1 LGLEEL
7 SVLRRSDTVMSM
19 VARRETRR
27 AEHGLVI
34 RMSRVNASKRQRVDA
49 VKVLRKDMAAEH
61 FAHLGA
67 AS

>member
-1 LGLEEL
+1 
-7 SVLRRSDTVMSM
+7 MSM